1 MRRKI
6 RKRTP
11 QEKERII
18 HDIRRL
24 GVVAGCRKHEI
35 DATTYYS
42 WLNKYEAGGIEALRD
57 GRSQRSDADL
67 KKRDKEIRLLKEI
80 IVEKE
85 LTIKLQQEIL
95 EKKYKA
101 WKQKGK

>member
-1 MRRKI
+1 MRRKL

-18 HDIRRL
+18 HEIRKI
-24 GVVAGCRKHEI
+24 GVVAGCRKHGM
-35 DATTYYS
+35 DATTYYK
-42 WLNKYEAGGIEALRD
+42 WLDKYEAGGIEALRD
-57 GRSQRSDADL
+57 GRSQKTDADL
-67 KKRDKEIRLLKEI
+67 KKRDREIRLLKEI
-80 IVEKE
+80 IAEKE

-101 WKQKGK
+101 WKQKGN